1 MKKFRYII
9 LTICLFL
16 PSLVYALEIDGLNSK
31 NVIVYNIDNNKI
43 IYEKNG
49 DKEVPIASLTKIM
62 TTIVSIEEIKDL
74 KETVVITSEMLK
86 GIPWDATVAGLKVND
101 KVTYEDLLYS
111 SMIPSGADAT
121 QALAISLTGSIDNF
135 VKLMNKKAKD
145 LNLAHTN
152 FVNTTGLDIDNH
164 YSSVKDVLTLLNYS
178 LKNSTF
184 KKVYE
189 TKYYTTSNNIELKS
203 TLSHYNEYLNY
214 DLSFI
219 KGSKTGYTDDAGLC
233 LSTESLIDGANIITV
248 TTGAD
253 YTYDGYYNNMK
264 DIKKIYS
271 ALKENYT
278 NQVVIEE
285 ANVLEKIKTKNAK
298 EDIVII
304 NSPKDIKVYT
314 EKPFEK
320 DKVKIEYD
328 GIKEVS
334 YKTKK
339 GTKIGTIKVYYKNEL
354 IDEVDAITSEDLHF
368 SLFKFIKNNIFIIL
382 GAFIVVLI
390 IKPKKKKKRKVVHR

>member
-178 LKNSTF
+178 LKNPTF

-285 ANVLEKIKTKNAK
+285 SNVLEKIKTKNAK

-368 SLFKFIKNNIFIIL
+368 SLFKFIKNNILIIL

>member
-135 VKLMNKKAKD
+135 VKLMNKKAKG
-145 LNLAHTN
+145 LNLAHSN

-178 LKNSTF
+178 LKNPTF

-233 LSTESLIDGANIITV
+233 LSTESVIDGANIITV

-271 ALKENYT
+271 TLKENYI

-285 ANVLEKIKTKNAK
+285 SNVLEKIKTKNAK

-368 SLFKFIKNNIFIIL
+368 SLFKFIKNNIVIIL
-382 GAFIVVLI
+382 GVVIVFLI
-390 IKPKKKKKRKVVHR
+390 IKPKKKKRKKVARK

>member
-43 IYEKNG
+43 IYEMNG

-320 DKVKIEYD
+320 DKVKIEYN

-368 SLFKFIKNNIFIIL
+368 SLFKFIKNNILIIL

>member
-320 DKVKIEYD
+320 DKVKTEYA

-368 SLFKFIKNNIFIIL
+368 SLFKFIKNNILIIL
-382 GAFIVVLI
+382 GAFIVILI

>member
-145 LNLAHTN
+145 LNLVHTN

-178 LKNSTF
+178 LKNPTF

-314 EKPFEK
+314 EKPFDK
-320 DKVKIEYD
+320 DKVKIEYA

-368 SLFKFIKNNIFIIL
+368 SLFKFIKNNILIIL

>member
-145 LNLAHTN
+145 LNLPHTN

-178 LKNSTF
+178 LKNPTF

-248 TTGAD
+248 TTGAN

-264 DIKKIYS
+264 DIKKIYNT
-271 ALKENYT
+271 LKENYI

-285 ANVLEKIKTKNAK
+285 SNVLEKIKTKNAK

-339 GTKIGTIKVYYKNEL
+339 GAKIGTIKVYYKNEL

-368 SLFKFIKNNIFIIL
+368 SLFKFIKNNILIIL

>member
-135 VKLMNKKAKD
+135 VKLMNQKAKD
-145 LNLAHTN
+145 LNLVHTN

-178 LKNSTF
+178 LKNPTF

-233 LSTESLIDGANIITV
+233 LSTESLIDGAKIITV

-271 ALKENYT
+271 ALKENYI

-285 ANVLEKIKTKNAK
+285 SNVLEKIKTKNAK

-368 SLFKFIKNNIFIIL
+368 SLFKFIKNNILIIL

>member
-121 QALAISLTGSIDNF
+121 QALAISLTVSIDNF

-178 LKNSTF
+178 LKNPTF

-233 LSTESLIDGANIITV
+233 LSTESLIDGAKIITV

-320 DKVKIEYD
+320 DKVKIEYT

-368 SLFKFIKNNIFIIL
+368 SLFKFIKNNILIIL

-390 IKPKKKKKRKVVHR
+390 IKPKKKKRKKVARK

>member
-152 FVNTTGLDIDNH
+152 FANTTGLDIDNH

-178 LKNSTF
+178 LKNPTF

-298 EDIVII
+298 EDVVII

-314 EKPFEK
+314 EKPFDK

-354 IDEVDAITSEDLHF
+354 IDEVDAVTSDDLHF
-368 SLFKFIKNNIFIIL
+368 SLFKFIKNNILIIL

>member
-43 IYEKNG
+43 IYEMNG

-178 LKNSTF
+178 LKNPTF

-203 TLSHYNEYLNY
+203 TLRHYNEYLNY

-233 LSTESLIDGANIITV
+233 LSTESLIDGAKIITV

-320 DKVKIEYD
+320 DKVKIEYN

-368 SLFKFIKNNIFIIL
+368 SLFKFIKNNILIIL

>member
-49 DKEVPIASLTKIM
+49 DKEVTIASLTKIM

-135 VKLMNKKAKD
+135 VKLMNQKAKD
-145 LNLAHTN
+145 LNLVHTN

-178 LKNSTF
+178 LKNPTF

-233 LSTESLIDGANIITV
+233 LSTESLIDGAKIITV

-271 ALKENYT
+271 ALKENYI

-285 ANVLEKIKTKNAK
+285 SNVLEKIKTKNAK

-368 SLFKFIKNNIFIIL
+368 SLFKFIKNNILIIL

>member
-135 VKLMNKKAKD
+135 V
-145 LNLAHTN
+145 
-152 FVNTTGLDIDNH
+152 NTTGLDIDNH

-178 LKNSTF
+178 LKNPTF

-271 ALKENYT
+271 ALKENYI

-285 ANVLEKIKTKNAK
+285 SNVLEKIKTKNAK

-368 SLFKFIKNNIFIIL
+368 SLFKFIKNNILIIL

-390 IKPKKKKKRKVVHR
+390 IKPKKKKKRKVARK

>member
-164 YSSVKDVLTLLNYS
+164 YSSVKDILTLLNYS
-178 LKNSTF
+178 LKNPTF

-320 DKVKIEYD
+320 DKVKIEYN

-339 GTKIGTIKVYYKNEL
+339 GTKIGTIKVYYKNEQ

-368 SLFKFIKNNIFIIL
+368 SLFKFIKNNILIIL

-390 IKPKKKKKRKVVHR
+390 IKPKKKKRKKVARK

>member
-49 DKEVPIASLTKIM
+49 DKKVPIASLTKIM

-178 LKNSTF
+178 LKNPTF

-233 LSTESLIDGANIITV
+233 LSTESLIDGAKIITV

-320 DKVKIEYD
+320 DKVKIEYN

-339 GTKIGTIKVYYKNEL
+339 GTKIGTIKVYYDNEL
-354 IDEVDAITSEDLHF
+354 VDELDAVTSEDLHF
-368 SLFKFIKNNIFIIL
+368 SLFKFIKNNILIIL

-390 IKPKKKKKRKVVHR
+390 IKPKKKKRKKVARK